1 MNKKIDMLN
10 SFSIYIKDSD
20 IQNRIKQISNEIN
33 SDTNKNILFVCVLEG
48 AARFMFD
55 LIKQIKFDYE
65 IGFIKIES
73 YSKMKRGEIK
83 LKLDISND
91 RVINK
96 DVIIIED
103 IVDSGETIKF
113 LTNHFSL
120 MNPKSIKVASL
131 LVKQNS
137 KELCDY
143 YGYIIE
149 NKFVVGY
156 GMDIDN
162 LFRNLNDIYIKDD

>member
-1 MNKKIDMLN
+1 
-10 SFSIYIKDSD
+10 
-20 IQNRIKQISNEIN
+20 
-33 SDTNKNILFVCVLEG
+33 
-48 AARFMFD
+48 
-55 LIKQIKFDYE
+55 
-65 IGFIKIES
+65 
-73 YSKMKRGEIK
+73 MKRGEIK

-120 MNPKSIKVASL
+120 MDPKSIKVASCYI
-131 LVKQNS
+131 KENS

-162 LFRNLNDIYIKDD
+162 LFRNLSISILRWLKY

>member
-1 MNKKIDMLN
+1 MLN
-10 SFSIYIKDSD
+10 NFSIYIKSSD
-20 IQNRIKQISNEIN
+20 IQNRIKEISNELN
-33 SDTNKNILFVCVLEG
+33 SDTKKNILFVCVLEG

-55 LIKQIKFDYE
+55 LIKLINFDYE

-73 YSKMKRGEIK
+73 YSKMKRGEIN
-83 LKLDISND
+83 LKLDISRH

-96 DVIIIED
+96 DIIIIED

-113 LTNHFSL
+113 LINHFSL
-120 MNPKSIKVASL
+120 MKPKSIKVASL
-131 LVKQNS
+131 LVKEQS

-143 YGYIIE
+143 YGYLIE